1 MRGVKVLSMA
11 SKALQTFEHTIQDAN
26 DLLTHFDS
34 LNKSPP
40 PQEIEVLK
48 RASLVM
54 ALAAL
59 EAYFEDLLSESVAVL
74 CHQQTAGERLSDFFQ
89 TSLDNDLTTFHTP
102 STDRVRPMF
111 VKYLGY
117 DVTEGWSWNNCTPAM
132 ARKELNRLAK
142 KRGDIAHRSQRPLPN
157 QPMPH
162 AVTRDEMRKHI
173 YFIKELAKA
182 TDVYVQENSSIS
194 LTPASKSGA
203 A

>member
-1 MRGVKVLSMA
+1 MILGG
-11 SKALQTFEHTIQDAN
+11 D
-26 DLLTHFDS
+26 
-34 LNKSPP
+34 
-40 PQEIEVLK
+40 
-48 RASLVM
+48 ASLSISG
-54 ALAAL
+54 AHLRLGGHLA
-59 EAYFEDLLSESVAVL
+59 YAV
-74 CHQQTAGERLSDFFQ
+74 CGARTDGFTGRL
-89 TSLDNDLTTFHTP
+89 
-102 STDRVRPMF
+102 PMF